1 MTDADPRP
9 SGLSHLLKRLWS
21 RLTGRTDEKEELL
34 EQLREAEAHDVIDA
48 DAVSMMEGVL
58 QVSDLAVRDLMV
70 PRAQMDV
77 IDIEQPLQ
85 EILEF
90 VIQTAHSRFPVFENK
105 RDNIIGVL
113 LAKDILKVMADE
125 NQDIRGLLRPAVFVP
140 ESKRLNVMLR
150 DFRLNRNHIAMV
162 VDEYG
167 GVSGLITIEDVL
179 EQIVGDIE
187 DEHDIEEE
195 DDNILPM
202 PHLDGQFRI
211 RALTPLEQFNA
222 HFESALSDESADTI
236 GGFVT
241 DRLGRVPHKE
251 EVVELEGFV
260 FEIQRADARMV
271 HMLLVRRAAVAVE
284 DADNALTGP
293 ELGR

>member
-1 MTDADPRP
+1 MTDADPRS

-125 NQDIRGLLRPAVFVP
+125 SQDIRGLLRPAVFVP
-140 ESKRLNVMLR
+140 ESKRLNIMLR

-195 DDNILPM
+195 DDNILPV
-202 PHLDGQFRI
+202 PHLEGQFRI

-222 HFESALSDESADTI
+222 HFESSLSDESADTI

-251 EVVELEGFV
+251 EVVELDGFV

-271 HMLLVRRAAVAVE
+271 HMLLVQRAEVAVE